1 MARVVILSAPG
12 QADGYRLAGCSTVV
26 APPGAEAAAALRHLT
41 DSADIGVLLVS
52 ADLWSS
58 LDERLRGEV
67 EQLARPV
74 VMSIPE
80 GERTPG
86 AARVQLLGEM
96 FQRAIGF
103 RIQISEA
110 EEE

>member
-12 QADGYRLAGCSTVV
+12 LADGYRLAGCSTVV
-26 APPGAEAAAALRHLT
+26 ASPGPEAAAALRHLAQA
-41 DSADIGVLLVS
+41 ADIGVLLVS
-52 ADLWSS
+52 ADIWSS
-58 LDERLRGEV
+58 LDERLRGDV

-74 VMSIPE
+74 VMPIPE
-80 GERTPG
+80 GARTPG

-103 RIQISEA
+103 RIEITSDA
-110 EEE
+110 ER